1 MTNIDIKYYKS
12 LSKDERKQYRDK
24 VYKAE
29 TKEAIIKKIE
39 ELNNKLN
46 LLDE

>member
-1 MTNIDIKYYKS
+1 MTNEQLKHYKS
-12 LSKDERKQYRDK
+12 LNKQDRKEYRDK
-24 VYKAE
+24 IKE
-29 TKEAIIKKIE
+29 QTKEAIIKKIE